1 MTFETWLA
9 FTTACI
15 VLTLIPG
22 PSVLLVIGQ
31 SLTRGKG
38 AAMMCILGD
47 IIGSIVLM
55 GLSFAGVGAILA
67 ASALLFQVVKWGG
80 VLYLA
85 WLGYRQIAEARQT
98 PTADADTNTPM
109 PGQSHFAWRSFWAG
123 TITAI
128 LNPKAIIFYM
138 AFLAQFIHPQADLTA
153 QLAILTLTSSMVVL
167 VLLTGYALVAARARQ
182 LFQSPRA
189 KKRMGYTSGTF
200 MIGGSVLMATTR

>member
-1 MTFETWLA
+1 MSFETWLA

-31 SLTRGKG
+31 SITRGKK
-38 AAMMCILGD
+38 AAMMCIFGD
-47 IIGSIVLM
+47 VIGNIVLM

-67 ASALLFQVVKWGG
+67 ASAVLFQIVKWLG

-85 WLGYRQIAEARQT
+85 WLGYRQIIEARQVST
-98 PTADADTNTPM
+98 ETTNAPTSEHIGSN
-109 PGQSHFAWRSFWAG
+109 WRSFWAG

-138 AFLAQFIHPQADLTA
+138 AFLAQFINPQADLA
-153 QLAILTLTSSMVVL
+153 SQLTILTLTSSMVVV
-167 VLLTGYALVAARARQ
+167 VLLTGYALLAARARET
-182 LFQSPRA
+182 FQSPRA
-189 KKRMGYTSGTF
+189 RKRMGYTGGTF

>member
-1 MTFETWLA
+1 MDFETWLA

-47 IIGSIVLM
+47 VIGSIVLM

-67 ASALLFQVVKWGG
+67 TSAVLFQIVKWAG
-80 VLYLA
+80 VVYLA
-85 WLGYRQIAEARQT
+85 YLGYMQIVEARHAQECAET
-98 PTADADTNTPM
+98 DDQAH
-109 PGQSHFAWRSFWAG
+109 SAWGSFLAG
-123 TITAI
+123 TVTAI

-138 AFLAQFIHPQADLTA
+138 AFLVQFINPQTDLA
-153 QLAILTLTSSMVVL
+153 PQLAVLMLTSSLVVI
-167 VLLTGYALVAARARQ
+167 VLLTGYALIAARARM
-182 LFQSPRA
+182 LFQSQRA
-189 KKRMGYTSGTF
+189 RRRMGYTGGTF
-200 MIGGSVLMATTR
+200 MISGSLLMATR